1 MPPFAAHTLLVA
13 IVALSILLML
23 LRPRNIPE
31 VYWVGAGAL
40 LLILTRLIPLSVAG
54 RAVAKGADV
63 YLFLAG
69 MMLLSELARENGVFD
84 WIASIAVTHARC
96 SGSRLFTLLYLS
108 GVAVTICLS
117 NDATAIVLT
126 PAVLAS
132 VRRARIN
139 PVPYIFACAM
149 IANAASFVLP
159 ISNPANLVVYH
170 NAMPPLSRWL
180 ISFLLPSLASILV
193 TFIVLRLYF
202 RRDLAKA
209 LAPTLQPDDSG
220 HATLPPAGKLVLVGL
235 ALVVVVLLIA
245 SALDKNL
252 GLPTFLAALV
262 ICAAVLLHTRSSP
275 VPLLRHISF
284 STLALVAALFVLV
297 EAVQSIGALTFT
309 QHALLAARDLAAQHL
324 AAPGVPNG
332 RSSPGGVSI
341 AALAVGFTVA
351 IANNL
356 INNLPLGLIA
366 ANTLALTHTR
376 GLLKDIILIAID
388 LGPNLSV
395 TGSLATILWLLALRR
410 EGLNVTFFDFLKTG
424 LIAMPLAL
432 LAALAASVLVNW
444 I

>member
-1 MPPFAAHTLLVA
+1 MPPLAAHTLLIA

-40 LLILTRLIPLSVAG
+40 LLVITRLIPLSLAG
-54 RAVAKGADV
+54 RAIAKGTDV

-84 WIASIAVTHARC
+84 WIASVAITHSQNSTR
-96 SGSRLFTLLYLS
+96 RLFALLYLS
-108 GVAVTICLS
+108 GIAVTICLS

-139 PVPYIFACAM
+139 PLPYIFACAM

-180 ISFLLPSLASILV
+180 VSFLLPSLASIVV
-193 TFIVLRLYF
+193 TFVVLRLYF
-202 RRDLAKA
+202 RRELTS
-209 LAPTLQPDDSG
+209 TLQPDDSD
-220 HATLPPAGKLVLVGL
+220 HATLTSAGKLTLCGL
-235 ALVVVVLLIA
+235 ALVVIVLLIT

-252 GLPTFLAALV
+252 GLPTF
-262 ICAAVLLHTRSSP
+262 IAAVVISAITLLHARSSP
-275 VPLLRHISF
+275 APLLRHISW
-284 STLALVAALFVLV
+284 STLALVAALFILV
-297 EAVQSIGALTFT
+297 EAVQSIGALAFT
-309 QHALLAARDLAAQHL
+309 EHALLAGQDLAAQHL
-324 AAPGVPNG
+324 AAPV
-332 RSSPGGVSI
+332 

-351 IANNL
+351 VANNL

-366 ANTLALTHTR
+366 ANTLALSHTQ
-376 GLLKDIILIAID
+376 GLLKDIVLIAVD

-410 EGLNVTFFDFLKTG
+410 EGINVTFLDFLKAG
-424 LIAMPLAL
+424 ILVMPLAL
-432 LAALAASVLVNW
+432 LASIGASLCTNLLRASH
-444 I
+444 